1 MSSIQR
7 RPLWNAADLNPPF
20 RIAILACLVATMSY
34 LAAKLGTTVVIRDTL
49 EWPLWPGNILLV
61 SALLYLPRRIWP
73 IIIAAALV
81 TFAFYDLRLGI
92 STRSII
98 FYQLSD
104 IAEVLIAALGLSYCF
119 GGVPQLDSV
128 KALAKYSFF
137 AVLLAPFAGAFFSAF
152 TTHGDYGRGWRIAFL
167 SQALG
172 YLTLIPAISGWV
184 SKRSEWAHASLS
196 RYLEASALLAGLALL
211 GYYSFVSPSTI
222 IAPVLII
229 VPFLL
234 WAALRFGTTGVSSV
248 AIVVAFLAIW
258 GAVQGRGPF
267 VGSESANNVPSI
279 QVFLLFVAAP
289 FMVLAV
295 VVEEH
300 KQSQFA
306 LRQSE
311 DKLRLLLDSTGEGI
325 YGIDLEE
332 RCTFCNP
339 ACLRALGYERVDE
352 LLGKNMH
359 DLIHYAR
366 ADGTSFPVEQCQNFR
381 AVQAGEGIHV
391 DDEVL
396 WRANG
401 TSFPAELWSYPQ
413 RRGQEVV
420 GAVVAFIDI
429 TERKLAQ
436 EALASLS
443 RRLIEAQEQERTR
456 IARELHDDICQ
467 RLALLAIQ
475 LEQMQQ
481 NPPNLP
487 VEVGSRMGEL
497 RRQTSEIATDVQS
510 LSHELH
516 SARLQYLGLA
526 AAVTGF
532 CQEFGEQQNVE
543 IDFNTHG
550 MPKSPLSADISL
562 CLFRVVQEA
571 LHNSAKHSG
580 VRYFEVRLWG
590 VSGEIHL
597 TVTDSGLGFDREAA
611 KESRGIGLIS
621 MEERLKLVNGTLSIA
636 SQPKRGTTVHARV
649 PLASGSDAVRV
660 AG

>member
-7 RPLWNAADLNPPF
+7 RPLWNAANLNSPF
-20 RIAILACLVATMSY
+20 RIATLACLAATVSY

-61 SALLYLPRRIWP
+61 SALVYLPRRIWP
-73 IIIAAALV
+73 IVIAAALV
-81 TFAFYDLRLGI
+81 TFAFYDLRFGI
-92 STRSII
+92 SIRSII
-98 FYQLSD
+98 LFQLSD
-104 IAEVLIAALGLSYCF
+104 IAEVLTAALGLSYCF
-119 GGVPQLDSV
+119 GGVPQLNSV

-137 AVLLAPFAGAFFSAF
+137 AVLLAPLAGAFFSAL
-152 TTHGDYGRGWRIAFL
+152 TTHGAYWRSWRIAFL

-172 YLTLIPAISGWV
+172 YLTLVPAILGWV
-184 SKRSEWAHASLS
+184 SKRSEWAHASFS
-196 RYLEASALLAGLALL
+196 RYLEALVLLAGLAVL
-211 GYYSFVSPSTI
+211 GYFSFVSPSTI

-234 WAALRFGTTGVSSV
+234 WAALRFGTTGVSTV
-248 AIVVAFLAIW
+248 AITVAFLAIW

-267 VGSESANNVPSI
+267 IGSESANNVPSI

-295 VVEEH
+295 VVGEH
-300 KQSQFA
+300 KHSQLA

-325 YGIDLEE
+325 YGVDLEE

-339 ACLRALGYERVDE
+339 ACLRALAYERADD

-366 ADGTSFPVEQCQNFR
+366 ADGTLFPVEQCRNFQ
-381 AVQAGEGIHV
+381 AVRAGEGIHI

-413 RRGQEVV
+413 RRGQEVI

-429 TERKLAQ
+429 TERKLAE
-436 EALASLS
+436 EALASVS
-443 RRLIEAQEQERTR
+443 RRLIAAQEQERTR

-467 RLALLAIQ
+467 RLALLAIE
-475 LEQMQQ
+475 LEQLQLS
-481 NPPNLP
+481 PPNLA

-497 RRQTSEIATDVQS
+497 RRQTAEIATDIQS

-516 SARLQYLGLA
+516 SAKLQYLGLA
-526 AAVTGF
+526 AAVRGF
-532 CQEFGEQQNVE
+532 CKEFGEQQNVE

-550 MPKSPLSADISL
+550 LPSPLSPDISL
-562 CLFRVVQEA
+562 CLFRVLQEA

-580 VRYFEVRLWG
+580 VRSFEVRLWG

-597 TVTDSGLGFDREAA
+597 TVRDSGLGFDWEAA

-621 MEERLKLVNGTLSIA
+621 MEERLKLVNGTFSIA
-636 SQPKRGTTVHARV
+636 SQPKRGTTIHARV
-649 PLASGSDAVRV
+649 PVTSGSDAMRV

>member
-7 RPLWNAADLNPPF
+7 RPLWNAANLNPPF
-20 RIAILACLVATMSY
+20 RIAALACLVATVSY

-81 TFAFYDLRLGI
+81 TFSIYDLRLGI
-92 STRSII
+92 SIRSII
-98 FYQLSD
+98 FFQLSD
-104 IAEVLIAALGLSYCF
+104 VAEILTAALGLSYCF
-119 GGVPQLDSV
+119 GGVPQLDSG
-128 KALAKYSFF
+128 KALVKYSFF
-137 AVLLAPFAGAFFSAF
+137 AVLLAPFAGAFFSAL
-152 TTHGDYGRGWRIAFL
+152 TTRGDYWRSWRIAFL

-184 SKRSEWAHASLS
+184 SKRSDWTHASSS
-196 RYLEASALLAGLALL
+196 RYLEASALLAGLAVL

-234 WAALRFGTTGVSSV
+234 WAALRFGITGVSSV

-295 VVEEH
+295 VVGEH

-396 WRANG
+396 WRADG

-436 EALASLS
+436 GALASLS

-497 RRQTSEIATDVQS
+497 RRQTSEIATDIQS

-526 AAVTGF
+526 AAVRGF